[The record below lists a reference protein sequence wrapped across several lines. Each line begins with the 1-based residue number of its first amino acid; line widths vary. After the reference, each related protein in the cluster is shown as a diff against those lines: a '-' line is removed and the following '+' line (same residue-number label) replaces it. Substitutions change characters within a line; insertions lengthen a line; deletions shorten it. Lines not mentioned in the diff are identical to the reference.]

1 MHQSFVV
8 DASVAVQW
16 LNTFHE
22 TAVDQS
28 LTLLKGSVEGVY
40 DLIVPDLLLYEV
52 SNALV
57 RGKGLQRKSLEN
69 VLDLLFSFPLQYVWA
84 THKRVASAS
93 LLASIYDLSMYDA
106 VYAALAMEYN
116 APLITTNIKHQGRV
130 KGLHVID
137 IQECQ
142 NWTS

>member
-1 MHQSFVV
+1 MV

-28 LTLLKGSVEGVY
+28 LTLLQGCVEGVY

-57 RGKGLQRKSLEN
+57 RGKGSRGKSLEN

-84 THKRVASAS
+84 THKRVASTS
-93 LLASIYDLSMYDA
+93 LLASIYGLSVYDA

-116 APLITTNIKHQGRV
+116 APLITANIKHQGRV
-130 KGLHVID
+130 KGLRIID
-137 IQECQ
+137 IKDWQS
-142 NWTS
+142 WTS